1 MVNVKLCAKI
11 PNHSYFK
18 DSEPES
24 SSEGRK
30 EPPTAGSNAQRIC
43 GEVTFAIIQI
53 LAPLTQFGISD
64 LEATLVLLRNSEIS
78 ETLSHKGSKRKHPSS
93 HGAERMKSSS

>member
-24 SSEGRK
+24 SSEGRE

-53 LAPLTQFGISD
+53 LAF
-64 LEATLVLLRNSEIS
+64 
-78 ETLSHKGSKRKHPSS
+78 
-93 HGAERMKSSS
+93 

>member
-30 EPPTAGSNAQRIC
+30 ESPTAGSNAQRIC
-43 GEVTFAIIQI
+43 GEVTFDVGLFICFMAFC
-53 LAPLTQFGISD
+53 LKDYRFVVVMLW
-64 LEATLVLLRNSEIS
+64 L
-78 ETLSHKGSKRKHPSS
+78 
-93 HGAERMKSSS
+93 

>member
-53 LAPLTQFGISD
+53 LAPLTQFGVSD
-64 LEATLVLLRNSEIS
+64 HEATLVLLRNSEIS
-78 ETLSHKGSKRKHPSS
+78 ETLSHKGSKRRRPSS
-93 HGAERMKSSS
+93 HGAEKMK